1 MNEPSL
7 DVIKMEELQR
17 KVKEYKDYNKKY
29 RGGENRQKEGEVREL
44 KNISKKVFNSLLSLM
59 NKVRPKVWER

>member
-29 RGGENRQKEGEVREL
+29 GGGENRQKEGEVREL